1 MNNRDPDEI
10 VEATIKYDGSLGIA
24 FLWNGEV
31 MVTTRRRIDSQQAIW
46 AKQWIKDHCNLT
58 EFQDGYTYLFEII
71 YQNNTVVVNYLF
83 EGLVLLAITDESGYE
98 LPYEE
103 VLHCARTMRF
113 FMVAPRIT
121 GSYSEV
127 LWYCGGIERSQE
139 TATPN
144 WPPFTSGALPINEKR
159 QEGWV
164 VKFNDGSRQKI
175 VYRWWKNV
183 SRLAGLVHPQVVWL
197 LIKHDKIKEV
207 FGNAPNHFKAEI
219 RRMVQGIGR
228 NFEQTL
234 QLVER
239 CLRNSKDEFV
249 YSLFDDDEWWGAKSD
264 DTTDADLES
273 DETMGN
279 ESMGNNNRLCQLLIE
294 LMPYRHSHRAPPTE
308 FMNRRP
314 LPVYE
319 GIHGDDANLSPF
331 YHHSKPNFLRLPI
344 LNYICP
350 TSSELEGYE
359 PGDNFKQTWCK
370 GWKPLSMIDQWQ
382 FVQTV
387 LQRNNSFPL
396 FLQLPVEVYVMI
408 LNFLDRASVTA
419 LSKVCVYLRQIVK
432 SCITSHLLRTLEKEK
447 NKPALPAFDMYVE
460 EPWKRYRS
468 TYDTYDTYDTYEWPT
483 NDDDIYGSC

>member
-1 MNNRDPDEI
+1 MSNRDPDEI

-31 MVTTRRRIDSQQAIW
+31 MVTTRRRMDSQQAIW
-46 AKQWIKDHCNLT
+46 AKQWMKDHCNLS
-58 EFQDGYTYLFEII
+58 EFQAGYTYLFEII

-144 WPPFTSGALPINEKR
+144 WPPFTSGALPVNQKR

-164 VKFNDGSRQKI
+164 VKFNDGRRQKI

-197 LIKHDKIKEV
+197 LVKDDKIKEV

-219 RRMVQGIGR
+219 RRMLQGIGR

-249 YSLFDDDEWWGAKSD
+249 YSLFGDDEWWGTKSD
-264 DTTDADLES
+264 DTIDVDLQSNYEEFMS
-273 DETMGN
+273 SAEDSEGHN
-279 ESMGNNNRLCQLLIE
+279 ARLCQLLNE
-294 LMPYRHSHRAPPTE
+294 LMPYRHPRRRAPPVQ
-308 FMNRRP
+308 FMKRW
-314 LPVYE
+314 LLQE
-319 GIHGDDANLSPF
+319 GIKHGDDVNLSPF
-331 YHHSKPNFLRLPI
+331 YHRSKPNFLRLPI
-344 LNYICP
+344 LNYLCP
-350 TSSELEGYE
+350 TSPELEGYE

-370 GWKPLSMIDQWQ
+370 GWKPLSMIDQRQ
-382 FVQTV
+382 IVQTV
-387 LQRNNSFPL
+387 LQKNNDVPL
-396 FLQLPVEVYVMI
+396 LQLPVEVFVMI

-419 LSKVCVYLRQIVK
+419 LAEVCVYLRQIVK
-432 SCITSHLLRTLEKEK
+432 SCITSHLLKNPEKEK
-447 NKPALPAFDMYVE
+447 NKPALPAFDMYDD
-460 EPWKRYRS
+460 EPWERYRS
-468 TYDTYDTYDTYEWPT
+468 TYDTYKWPT
-483 NDDDIYGSC
+483 NDDDTYGSC